1 VSNSKFLNN
10 GFEFSKQRLLETT
23 GLDCGV
29 NFCAVETTPM
39 RNDTILVLISAA
51 EPAEAQLTMLR
62 QRLAGVKMLA
72 GHSAEMLE
80 QAADRATVLFNW
92 SGPLALF
99 KQVFAMCPNLRWV
112 HSRSVGLERTLF
124 AEIVQSAVPLTN
136 GAGVFSASLG
146 EFALGAI
153 LYFAKDFRR
162 MIRNQM
168 AGVWEA
174 FDVEWASGKTVGII
188 GYGDIGRAIAE
199 RVRAMGMNVI
209 AVKRHVP
216 APQSVDPLVAETF
229 TPDRRLEMISR
240 CDYVVAAAPLTAETR
255 GMIGEAEFAAMKP
268 TAVVINV
275 GRGPVINEEA
285 MISALSSGRIRGA
298 ALDVFDHE
306 PLPAGHAF
314 YRLENV
320 LLSPHCADHTPDW
333 LGNAMKFFIEQ
344 YGRFRKGEELLNVV
358 DKKLGY

>member
-1 VSNSKFLNN
+1 
-10 GFEFSKQRLLETT
+10 
-23 GLDCGV
+23 
-29 NFCAVETTPM
+29 M
-39 RNDTILVLISAA
+39 RKNDTILVLVSAA
-51 EPAEAQLTMLR
+51 EPAEAQLAMLEKS
-62 QRLAGVKMLA
+62 LAGVKMVF
-72 GHSAEMLE
+72 GNSSEVF
-80 QAADRATVLFNW
+80 AAAAVEATVLFNW
-92 SGPLALF
+92 SGSLDLF
-99 KQVFAMCPNLRWV
+99 KKVFAMCPNLLWV

-124 AEIVQSAVPLTN
+124 PELKESPVPLTN

-174 FDVEWASGKTVGII
+174 FDVSWASGHTVGII

-199 RVRAMGMNVI
+199 RVRALGMTVL

-216 APQSVDPLVAETF
+216 PSHIADPLVAETYP
-229 TPDRRLEMISR
+229 PDRRLEMISR
-240 CDYVVAAAPLTAETR
+240 CDYVIVAAPLTPETR

-268 TAVVINV
+268 TAVVMNV

-285 MISALSSGRIRGA
+285 MIAALVSGRIRGA

-314 YRLENV
+314 YKLENA

-333 LGNAMKFFIEQ
+333 LDNAMKFFIEQ
-344 YGRFRKGEELLNVV
+344 YERFRKGETLLNVV
-358 DKKLGY
+358 DKKSGY

>member
-1 VSNSKFLNN
+1 V
-10 GFEFSKQRLLETT
+10 
-23 GLDCGV
+23 
-29 NFCAVETTPM
+29 
-39 RNDTILVLISAA
+39 RNDTILVLISPA
-51 EPAEAQLTMLR
+51 EPAEAQLRMLR
-62 QRLAGVKMLA
+62 KQLTEAQIIAGN
-72 GHSAEMLE
+72 SAEAFE
-80 QAADRATVLFNW
+80 GIAVDASVLCNW
-92 SGPLALF
+92 SGSIALF
-99 KQVFAMCPNLRWV
+99 EKVFRMCPHLLWV

-124 AEIVQSAVPLTN
+124 PELKESSVPLTN

-174 FDVEWASGKTVGII
+174 FDVSWASGQTVGII
-188 GYGDIGRAIAE
+188 GYGDIGHAIAE
-199 RVRAMGMNVI
+199 RVRALGMTVL
-209 AVKRHVP
+209 AVRRH
-216 APQSVDPLVAETF
+216 APRPETADPLVAQTYLPE
-229 TPDRRLEMISR
+229 RRLEMIAR
-240 CDYVVAAAPLTAETR
+240 CHYLVVAAPLTSETR
-255 GMIGEAEFAAMKP
+255 GMIGEAEFAAMQP

-285 MISALSSGRIRGA
+285 LVGALSSGRIKGA

-306 PLPAGHAF
+306 PLPAGHPF
-314 YRLENV
+314 YKLANV

-333 LGNAMKFFIEQ
+333 LDNAMQFFIEQ
-344 YGRFRKGEELLNVV
+344 YERFRKGEALLNVV